1 MTRVGEECSGDLMQ
15 PPRESHRR
23 SHGGPAHSRGA
34 HPPAVHQRGPR
45 SAPTPPIATRR
56 ARAHREHPDRRT
68 SPPGRPARPGSRVV
82 GGRVVVVGDENHGVG
97 VLHQA
102 PESGLEALL
111 DTPQPMA
118 ELVSIDTG
126 VGDQLREVG
135 EFEGVGADRLGATP
149 DGSRPTTITRAG
161 FCGSISRHSA
171 FRPRRPGGDSRS
183 HQRRRE
189 GLSRFLV
196 DLAAGDEDGESLS

>member
-1 MTRVGEECSGDLMQ
+1 MTRVGEECAGDVMQ

-23 SHGGPAHSRGA
+23 SHGGHVHRGA
-34 HPPAVHQRGPR
+34 HLAAVRQRGLR
-45 SAPTPPIATRR
+45 AAPTPPIATRR
-56 ARAHREHPDRRT
+56 ARVHWEHRDRRT

-82 GGRVVVVGDENHGVG
+82 GGRVVVVGDENRGVG

-118 ELVSIDTG
+118 EFVSIDTG

-171 FRPRRPGGDSRS
+171 PRPRRPGGDSRS
-183 HQRRRE
+183 HRRRRE
-189 GLSRFLV
+189 GLSRFPV
-196 DLAAGDEDGESLS
+196 DLAAGDENGESLS